1 MDEKYVSYSFY
12 ISAFSHCSKIFVQ
25 KSDFSIYNSR
35 EKKVVWMSSS
45 LKWKKKIFEIVKF
58 EAKQ

>member
-35 EKKVVWMSSS
+35 EKKSCLNVIVVEME
-45 LKWKKKIFEIVKF
+45 KENI
-58 EAKQ
+58 